1 MGVEPNAWSR
11 ALPVLCAYVPICS
24 GTGSVTPAFCA
35 AKKSIFNFQPQSR
48 AAPRISPAAPS
59 GITRRRVREAA
70 SYNGDRSLRGGGGKP
85 PPYREPPLKE
95 RAATW
100 GRPYGPHLPRFA
112 RHLPKERLAG
122 GQRPPQ
128 QRRKNSLGRAGEDT
142 RPTGFRKPVCL
153 CVGAGPRPA
162 RGRTLCASTGETEP
176 GMLVRRRQAQKWDR
190 AGSNFLPAQA
200 PSGAGRNRAQALLI
214 LRAGN
219 VLLTSRGN
227 PRNRGPG
234 KGEYERVSAHP
245 EPSPVAFCPIPRY
258 SPPGRGGA
266 REQTQFS
273 PLGGNGV
280 EWTLRR
286 RAAMGKVGRR
296 PQAAKSPC
304 GHPSKSS
311 VVQFA
316 S

>member
-11 ALPVLCAYVPICS
+11 ALPVLCADLLRHWERDARFLCCQKIHIQFSTAEP
-24 GTGSVTPAFCA
+24 GGSVYLPRGAFRNQVDGA
-35 AKKSIFNFQPQSR
+35 SGR
-48 AAPRISPAAPS
+48 PRSTA
-59 GITRRRVREAA
+59 GIE
-70 SYNGDRSLRGGGGKP
+70 SLRGGGGEP
-85 PPYREPPLKE
+85 PPYRKLSLKE

-200 PSGAGRNRAQALLI
+200 PSGAGRSRAQALLI

-245 EPSPVAFCPIPRY
+245 EPSPVAFCLLCRHGQSR
-258 SPPGRGGA
+258 SPPAGG
-266 REQTQFS
+266 EI
-273 PLGGNGV
+273 
-280 EWTLRR
+280 
-286 RAAMGKVGRR
+286 
-296 PQAAKSPC
+296 PC